1 MSIATVRNVLNS
13 SVLALTLACGGGPHR
28 APERAE
34 PALSKNSTLP
44 KPEAPPDPGVAAQTN
59 EPKPSPAPSVEPSVP
74 PPPPPPPL
82 PPIPKR
88 LPKHQLYDSLDAALL
103 ALIPKQPR
111 VIGIGELHNRTD
123 RPVASS
129 VKSSLAHMTA
139 AWPAIAPRVSDLVVE
154 TWVVDPSCGKIAA
167 EATAAM
173 GTEIK
178 RPEATKNEVTLL
190 AEAARAAN
198 VQPHAMTLSCDDYKT
213 LRPNGQVD
221 PVAMLTLTTRELTRI
236 STSAVAYRARHAD
249 PRPWVIVYGGAL
261 HNDRFPTKPLAEWSF
276 AKAVDR
282 ATHDRFVEIDLI
294 VPEVALLDPPSQNQ
308 PWFALAQVTSDKVI
322 VWKRGERS
330 FVVILPKSP

>member
-28 APERAE
+28 VPERAE
-34 PALSKNSTLP
+34 PGLSNNSTLP

-74 PPPPPPPL
+74 APPPPPL
-82 PPIPKR
+82 PPIPKQ

-111 VIGIGELHNRTD
+111 VIGIGELHSRTD

-139 AWPAIAPRVSDLVVE
+139 ALSAVAPQVTDLVIE
-154 TWVVDPSCGKIAA
+154 TWIADPNCGASA
-167 EATAAM
+167 VEATTAIE
-173 GTEIK
+173 TEVK
-178 RPEATKNEVTLL
+178 RPAATKNEVTLL
-190 AEAARAAN
+190 AEAARALN
-198 VQPHAMTLSCDDYKT
+198 VQPHAMKLSCDDYKT
-213 LRPNGQVD
+213 LRPNGHVD
-221 PVAMLTLTTRELTRI
+221 PLAMLTLTTRELTRI

-261 HNDRFPTKPLAEWSF
+261 HNDRFPTKPLAEWSV

-282 ATHDRFVEIDLI
+282 ATHNRFVEIDLI
-294 VPEVALLDPPSQNQ
+294 VPEIALLDLPSQNQ
-308 PWFALAQVTSDKVI
+308 PWFALAQVASDKVI